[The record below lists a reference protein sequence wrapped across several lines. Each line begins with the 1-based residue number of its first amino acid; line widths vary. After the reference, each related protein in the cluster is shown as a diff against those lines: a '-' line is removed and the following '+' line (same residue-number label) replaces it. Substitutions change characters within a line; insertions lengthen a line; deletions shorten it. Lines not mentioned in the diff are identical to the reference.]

1 MRKDTREH
9 GSALELDLLVKK
21 VRIRAISLSQ
31 IPSLRYF
38 KKQLKRITTMDF
50 WTVGNRAFAYWDEDE
65 YFYPATIVT
74 IDGDDIF
81 VRFDTGEEEWT
92 NAEYLEEFIVEV
104 DDEVECKSTQDN
116 LYYDVTILDVDGDR
130 VEVGYEDETSEWST
144 LSRLRFFVDEE

>member
-1 MRKDTREH
+1 
-9 GSALELDLLVKK
+9 
-21 VRIRAISLSQ
+21 
-31 IPSLRYF
+31 
-38 KKQLKRITTMDF
+38 MDF
-50 WTVGNRAFAYWDEDE
+50 WTVGSRAFAYCDEDE
-65 YFYPATIVT
+65 YFYPATIVI

-116 LYYDVTILDVDGDR
+116 LYYDVTVLDVDGDR

>member
-1 MRKDTREH
+1 
-9 GSALELDLLVKK
+9 
-21 VRIRAISLSQ
+21 
-31 IPSLRYF
+31 
-38 KKQLKRITTMDF
+38 MDF

-65 YFYPATIVT
+65 CFYPATIVT

-116 LYYDVTILDVDGDR
+116 LYYDVTVLDVDGDR
-130 VEVGYEDETSEWST
+130 VEVEYEDETSEWST
-144 LSRLRFFVDEE
+144 LSRLRFFVDEG

>member
-1 MRKDTREH
+1 
-9 GSALELDLLVKK
+9 
-21 VRIRAISLSQ
+21 
-31 IPSLRYF
+31 
-38 KKQLKRITTMDF
+38 MDY
-50 WTVGNRAFAYWDEDE
+50 WTEGNRAFAYWDEDE

-116 LYYDVTILDVDGDR
+116 LYYDVTVLDVDGDR
-130 VEVGYEDETSEWST
+130 VEVEYEDETSEWST

>member
-1 MRKDTREH
+1 
-9 GSALELDLLVKK
+9 
-21 VRIRAISLSQ
+21 
-31 IPSLRYF
+31 
-38 KKQLKRITTMDF
+38 MDY
-50 WTVGNRAFAYWDEDE
+50 WTEGNRAFAYWDEDE

-116 LYYDVTILDVDGDR
+116 LYYDVTVLDVDGDR
-130 VEVGYEDETSEWST
+130 VEVEYEDGTSEWST
-144 LSRLRFFVDEE
+144 LSRLRFFVDEG